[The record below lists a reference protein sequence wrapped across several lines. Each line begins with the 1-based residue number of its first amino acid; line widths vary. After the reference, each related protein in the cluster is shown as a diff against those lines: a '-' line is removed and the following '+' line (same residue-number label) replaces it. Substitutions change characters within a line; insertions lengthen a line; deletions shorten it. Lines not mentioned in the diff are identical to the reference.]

1 MKTGDTNAMTSKTTG
16 ASILVPS
23 MVSSG
28 AHMNIEKLQG
38 VKNYGIW
45 KFQMRVTRI
54 DCGLWDCIHGT
65 EPVDSSRDQQVYA
78 KICLCVQIICYTH
91 VRNAK
96 TAKEAWNNLKTA
108 YENQGISR
116 RLASKRKLSRIR
128 YENFESTDLYLG

>member
-1 MKTGDTNAMTSKTTG
+1 MTTTGDTNATMTSTTTG
-16 ASILVPS
+16 ASISAPIV
-23 MVSSG
+23 VSSG
-28 AHMNIEKLQG
+28 AHMNIEKLEG

-45 KFQMRVTRI
+45 KFQMRITLI

-65 EPVDSSRDQQVYA
+65 EPLDSSRDQRVYA
-78 KICLCVQIICYTH
+78 KICLCVQTVCYPH

-116 RLASKRKLSRIR
+116 RLVLKKEIIQDPL
-128 YENFESTDLYLG
+128 